1 MSAAAAATDYTLTH
15 PSQFKHFVKA
25 MTTKK
30 ECIVGFCIPFDEVIS
45 MKVLLKFFQIQG
57 WLVVKLADK
66 DYFYDSEDENGLFD
80 YKLAF
85 NHSMEFTKNMK

>member
-15 PSQFKHFVKA
+15 PGQFKHFVKA

-30 ECIVGFCIPFDEVIS
+30 KCIAEFCFVDENIIIEVI
-45 MKVLLKFFQIQG
+45 LKFSRIQG
-57 WLVVKLADK
+57 WFVITLDDK
-66 DYFYDSEDENGLFD
+66 DFFYDSEDENGLFD

-85 NHSMEFTKNMK
+85 NHSMEFTKNM